1 MGLYL
6 NIYSKKRTMSD
17 QGLILQRLSME
28 NSKVKEKVL
37 DTMMTLHSDAIQT
50 TLFLLFFL
58 SRQNGIETN

>member
-1 MGLYL
+1 
-6 NIYSKKRTMSD
+6 MSD